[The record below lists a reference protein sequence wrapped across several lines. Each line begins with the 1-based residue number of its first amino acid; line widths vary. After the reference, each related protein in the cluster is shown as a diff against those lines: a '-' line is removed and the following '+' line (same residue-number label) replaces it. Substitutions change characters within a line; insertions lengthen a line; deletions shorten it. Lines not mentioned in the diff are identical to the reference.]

1 VLVVA
6 LCERG
11 EIGQLCQLALTAP
24 KTVQVVKGDAKLSER
39 SSNSSSSSAS
49 IQSKLWPIT
58 HEIQAVLEAQ
68 AANSDVRLLLPDAR
82 YTHI

>member
-6 LCERG
+6 LCECG
-11 EIGQLCQLALTAP
+11 EVGQLCQVALSAP
-24 KTVQVVKGDAKLSER
+24 KFVQVIKGDAKLS
-39 SSNSSSSSAS
+39 SSSSSSSSAS
-49 IQSKLWPIT
+49 TQSKMWHVA

-82 YTHI
+82 